1 MFYSMQLRHFQTEQ
15 HNFILNTKMTKFGTP
30 AGAWCSYTP
39 PSRGSRGVVEML
51 YATRDSRH
59 FIPHLLGVV
68 GLHSIATYGKLPE
81 GSHNLSCHSFPIQVR
96 LANLLGQLP
105 ASSPINQE
113 NWFNSIAYVAGWTS
127 HLLHS
132 NGDKLDLSDLN
143 RGKEFIIDIV
153 RNPDEWRRAY
163 GFAL

>member
-1 MFYSMQLRHFQTEQ
+1 MQLRHFQTDQ
-15 HNFILNTKMTKFGTP
+15 HNFILNTKQTTFGTP

-68 GLHSIATYGKLPE
+68 GLHSIRTYGKLPE

-96 LANLLGQLP
+96 LAILLGQLP
-105 ASSPINQE
+105 ASAPINSE
-113 NWFNSIAYVAGWTS
+113 NWFSSISYVDGWTS
-127 HLLHS
+127 HLIH
-132 NGDKLDLSDLN
+132 NQGEVIDLVAL
-143 RGKEFIIDIV
+143 REGKEFIVDIV
-153 RNPDEWRRAY
+153 RDPEKWRRAY
-163 GFAL
+163 NFAL